1 MAKNM
6 VLVGIVD
13 SLMTFPTLQTVFDD
27 SVELCE
33 IDVCVL
39 SSMETHEGILEVI
52 GEGYR
57 RGLGI
62 QIR

>member
-6 VLVGIVD
+6 FLVGIVD

-33 IDVCVL
+33 IDVRVL
-39 SSMETHEGILEVI
+39 SSMETHERIFEMI
-52 GEGYR
+52 GEGCG
-57 RGLGI
+57 RGLRI
-62 QIR
+62 QIC